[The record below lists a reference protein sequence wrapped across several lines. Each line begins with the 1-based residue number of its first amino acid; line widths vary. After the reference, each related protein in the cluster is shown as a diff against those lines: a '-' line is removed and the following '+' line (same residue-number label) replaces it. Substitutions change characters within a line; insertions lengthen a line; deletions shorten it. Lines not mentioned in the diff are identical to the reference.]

1 MPDYNKIM
9 FSEMPPIPLEE
20 IVPDAS
26 PTVSVGTDNC
36 FIVTKIGTGVAKE
49 ILSIPIKTESFCS

>member
-1 MPDYNKIM
+1 MCPDIGLVTCIQGVTELPDYNKIM

-26 PTVSVGTDNC
+26 PMVNIATD
-36 FIVTKIGTGVAKE
+36 G
-49 ILSIPIKTESFCS
+49 

>member
-1 MPDYNKIM
+1 MASKILSVLLMCPDIGLVTCIQGVTELPDYNKIM

-26 PTVSVGTDNC
+26 PMVNIATD
-36 FIVTKIGTGVAKE
+36 G
-49 ILSIPIKTESFCS
+49 

>member
-1 MPDYNKIM
+1 M

-26 PTVSVGTDNC
+26 PTVNVATNDHC
-36 FIVTKIGTGVAKE
+36 FIVSHIGIGVTKE
-49 ILSIPIKTESFCS
+49 IFGVSIKTENFCS